1 MTSKSLGAAF
11 GIGLLS
17 ASALIAAC
25 LGVAASAQAP
35 PPAAAGPQP
44 DYHPSF
50 GDLMTMAVQ
59 PRHIKLGMA
68 GKARNWDYAA
78 YEASEL
84 RNAFGRIGRTI
95 PTYRKQALPDMFANN
110 ILPSMD
116 KLDAAIKAKDGV
128 GFDAAYKE
136 VTASCNNCHGA
147 LEHGFVV
154 IREPI
159 ASPYADQNLTG
170 ATGAAKGKS
179 KAK

>member
-1 MTSKSLGAAF
+1 MKRTLAVALVA
-11 GIGLLS
+11 GL
-17 ASALIAAC
+17 A
-25 LGVAASAQAP
+25 VAVTAPLQASAQAP
-35 PPAAAGPQP
+35 APAAPQP

-59 PRHIKLGMA
+59 PRHIKLGVA

-78 YEASEL
+78 YESSEL

-95 PTYRKQALPDMFANN
+95 PTYRKQALPDMFAQN

-116 KLDAAIKAKDGV
+116 KLDAAIKAKDGA

-147 LEHGFVV
+147 LDHGFVV
-154 IREPI
+154 IREP
-159 ASPYADQNLTG
+159 ATSPYADQTLTG
-170 ATGAAKGKS
+170 GTGAAGHKGKA

>member
-1 MTSKSLGAAF
+1 MRKQTMAAF
-11 GIGLLS
+11 GIGLVILGGLS
-17 ASALIAAC
+17 AAAF
-25 LGVAASAQAP
+25 AQAP
-35 PPAAAGPQP
+35 AAPQP

-84 RNAFGRIGRTI
+84 RNAFLRIGRTV
-95 PTYRKQALPDMFANN
+95 PTYRKQALPDMFASA

-116 KLDAAIKAKDGV
+116 KLDAAIKAKDGK

-136 VTASCNNCHGA
+136 VTASCNNCHMG
-147 LEHGFVV
+147 LEHAFVV
-154 IREPI
+154 IREPS

-170 ATGAAKGKS
+170 ASGGAKKGAKS
-179 KAK
+179 KN

>member
-1 MTSKSLGAAF
+1 MT
-11 GIGLLS
+11 
-17 ASALIAAC
+17 
-25 LGVAASAQAP
+25 
-35 PPAAAGPQP
+35 
-44 DYHPSF
+44 
-50 GDLMTMAVQ
+50 VQ
-59 PRHIKLGMA
+59 PRHIKLGLA

-95 PTYRKQALPDMFANN
+95 PTYRKQALTDAFANN

-116 KLDAAIKAKDGV
+116 KLDAAIKAKDGA

-147 LEHGFVV
+147 LDHAFVV
-154 IREPI
+154 IREPT

-170 ATGAAKGKS
+170 AAGTAKARA

>member
-1 MTSKSLGAAF
+1 MNKTFALTLTAGLAA
-11 GIGLLS
+11 
-17 ASALIAAC
+17 AAIS
-25 LGVAASAQAP
+25 VAALAQAP
-35 PPAAAGPQP
+35 PAPAPAGPQP

-50 GDLMTMAVQ
+50 GDLMTFAVQ

-68 GKARNWDYAA
+68 GKARNWEYAA

-95 PTYRKQALPDMFANN
+95 PNYRKQTLSDMFAQN

-116 KLDAAIKAKDGV
+116 KLDAAIKAKDGAA
-128 GFDAAYKE
+128 FDGAYKE

-147 LEHGFVV
+147 LDHGFVV
-154 IREPI
+154 IREPTT
-159 ASPYADQNLTG
+159 SPYFDQNLTG
-170 ATGAAKGKS
+170 AAGGKGKA

>member
-1 MTSKSLGAAF
+1 MHKTLAITLAA
-11 GIGLLS
+11 GL
-17 ASALIAAC
+17 AAAALCA
-25 LGVAASAQAP
+25 AASAQAP
-35 PPAAAGPQP
+35 PPAAPQP

-50 GDLMTMAVQ
+50 GDLMTIAVQ

-95 PTYRKQALPDMFANN
+95 PTYRKQALPDMFASA

-116 KLDAAIKAKDGV
+116 KLDAAIKAKDGK

-136 VTASCNNCHGA
+136 VTASCNTCHTS
-147 LEHGFVV
+147 LDH
-154 IREPI
+154 
-159 ASPYADQNLTG
+159 
-170 ATGAAKGKS
+170 
-179 KAK
+179 

>member
-1 MTSKSLGAAF
+1 MMKKTLA
-11 GIGLLS
+11 
-17 ASALIAAC
+17 IAAAVG
-25 LGVAASAQAP
+25 LAAAGVAWTLTSAQAP
-35 PPAAAGPQP
+35 APAAPQP

-59 PRHIKLGMA
+59 PRHIKLGLA

-95 PTYRKQALPDMFANN
+95 PAYRKQALPDMFAAN

-116 KLDAAIKAKDGV
+116 KLDAAIKAKDGS

-147 LEHGFVV
+147 LDHGFVV
-154 IREPI
+154 IREPTS
-159 ASPYADQNLTG
+159 SPYTDQNLGGGTGG
-170 ATGAAKGKS
+170 ATGKS
-179 KAK
+179 KAKDK